1 MKVAATP
8 TKRSGGSGFTLIEL
22 LLTVVVLLLL
32 LSALVI
38 NFGGLQSSVRL
49 DEGAEQFESLLRYAR
64 AHAANTGCRV
74 QITFEEVVGDDEFEA
89 SLGNVFVSWE
99 PEPLERPGEFKPL
112 AELAPLVE
120 SLLQLVE
127 IDDVRPLEGSVKR
140 APKSADGS
148 GQAAVGVEQEMAAS
162 FAPIMFYPDGSSD
175 SAEVILRAREL
186 DDRRRL
192 AVRVIGTTGTVK
204 RVAVLENEVQG
215 ARETGETNA
224 N

>member
-32 LSALVI
+32 LGGLVI
-38 NFGGLQSSVRL
+38 NFGGLQSSVQL
-49 DEGAEQFESLLRYAR
+49 DEGAEQFESLVRYAR

-74 QITFEEVVGDDEFEA
+74 QITFEEIVGDDEFEA
-89 SLGNVFVSWE
+89 PLGNVFVSWE

-120 SLLQLVE
+120 SLLKLVE
-127 IDDVRPLEGSVKR
+127 IDDVRPLEGRVKR
-140 APKSADGS
+140 APRSPDGA
-148 GQAAVGVEQEMAAS
+148 GQAGAGEDEMAAS

-186 DDRRRL
+186 DDTRRL

-204 RVAVLENEVQG
+204 KVAVLENQVQG
-215 ARETGETNA
+215 PRETGETDA